1 MILDEEGDG
10 DWVCIEPVVR
20 VAGVE
25 LQFTFVI
32 ELALSKGVVFYFYMS
47 QEEEGS
53 PVLKG
58 VGADARMSRYLD
70 PRNLSRTALAP
81 VLLRNVSP
89 RHGSRGPVGSGQHGC
104 GGTETLQGCR
114 CIPNVGAEGALGV
127 LLNQNDYPSH
137 CLTNCSK
144 RSLQNTNKFL
154 HSSTSTTDISTEL
167 KEVYAWDTCV
177 SKKGD
182 SNLNGTKK
190 YNDLEKFKK

>member
-32 ELALSKGVVFYFYMS
+32 ELALSKEVVFYFYMS

-70 PRNLSRTALAP
+70 PRNLKRAALAP

-114 CIPNVGAEGALGV
+114 CIPNVGAEDARTILHPTIRPIFLKDLYKIPRNLYT
-127 LLNQNDYPSH
+127 LLPAP
-137 CLTNCSK
+137 L
-144 RSLQNTNKFL
+144 
-154 HSSTSTTDISTEL
+154 ISPMNLTEL
-167 KEVYAWDTCV
+167 MPESYLRIKET
-177 SKKGD
+177 GIR
-182 SNLNGTKK
+182 T
-190 YNDLEKFKK
+190 